1 MHDKCGPRMI
11 RVNTNSKCCCAAGV
25 TAAAAASGVAASV
38 GAAAAA
44 ALASPIASF
53 LQYVSVARTAN
64 NTSRLIRNCIKFDC
78 DLTNFI
84 ISRILFSSA
93 GVNRLME

>member
-1 MHDKCGPRMI
+1 MHDKCGPRMLC
-11 RVNTNSKCCCAAGV
+11 VNTNSKYCCAAGV
-25 TAAAAASGVAASV
+25 TAAAASGVAASV

-64 NTSRLIRNCIKFDC
+64 NASRLTRNCIKFDC
-78 DLTNFI
+78 D
-84 ISRILFSSA
+84 
-93 GVNRLME
+93 

>member
-1 MHDKCGPRMI
+1 MHDKCGPRTL
-11 RVNTNSKCCCAAGV
+11 RLNTNSKCCCAAGV
-25 TAAAAASGVAASV
+25 TAAAASGVAASV

-64 NTSRLIRNCIKFDC
+64 NASRFTRNCIKFDC
-78 DLTNFI
+78 D
-84 ISRILFSSA
+84 
-93 GVNRLME
+93 

>member
-1 MHDKCGPRMI
+1 MHDNCRPSI
-11 RVNTNSKCCCAAGV
+11 PRVNTNSKCCCAAGV
-25 TAAAAASGVAASV
+25 TAAAASAATGFAASV

-64 NTSRLIRNCIKFDC
+64 NASRLTRNCIKFDC

-93 GVNRLME
+93 GVNR